1 MSMFGKMSV
10 GVRAMVRG
18 PIPRIRRA
26 RTTNVY
32 GLFSAMRTIHMRTF
46 ILTHGQTRLAGGTG
60 LSTDVTDRH
69 RLSRLPDGSSDMMVR
84 PRLHVSDA
92 TSAAAAHAR
101 AVDIDGRPRPRSRR
115 LSLFALQRLS
125 RRAAHAGRYPWA
137 RRGDRGSHRRG
148 VGGSVRP
155 AGRRAQ

>member
-18 PIPRIRRA
+18 PMPRIRRA

-46 ILTHGQTRLAGGTG
+46 ILTHGTYEIRWRDR

-69 RLSRLPDGSSDMMVR
+69 RLWRLPDGSSDMMVR
-84 PRLHVSDA
+84 PRVQVSDA
-92 TSAAAAHAR
+92 PFAAAAHAR
-101 AVDIDGRPRPRSRR
+101 AVDIDGRP
-115 LSLFALQRLS
+115 
-125 RRAAHAGRYPWA
+125 
-137 RRGDRGSHRRG
+137 
-148 VGGSVRP
+148 
-155 AGRRAQ
+155 